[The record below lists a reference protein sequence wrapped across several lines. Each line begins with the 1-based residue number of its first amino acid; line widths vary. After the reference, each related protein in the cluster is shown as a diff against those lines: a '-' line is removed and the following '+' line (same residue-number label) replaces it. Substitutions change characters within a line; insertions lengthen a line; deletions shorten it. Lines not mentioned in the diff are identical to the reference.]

1 LLICVI
7 NKFIKDKFVNIAVEN
22 IKKSFYIDHGV
33 EVKALRNVSLEV
45 KAGETIAIM
54 GPSGAGKSTLLHI
67 LGLMDR
73 PTDGKLLIDG
83 KDYLSL
89 DENIYSET
97 RQNKIGFLFQMHYLL
112 PDFTVLENVMIPVWK
127 EREEGKRKAVDILS
141 RLGLANRHDHMP
153 SELSGGEQQRVAMAR
168 ALVKSPEILMAD
180 EPTGNLDRETGE
192 KVEEVLF
199 TECRKSNISLVLV
212 THNPDLAAKAGKI
225 IRVRDGLL
233 E

>member
-1 LLICVI
+1 
-7 NKFIKDKFVNIAVEN
+7 VNIAVEN
-22 IKKSFYIDHGV
+22 IKKSFFLDHGV

-73 PTDGKLLIDG
+73 PTDGKILIDG
-83 KDYLSL
+83 KDYLKL
-89 DENIYSET
+89 NEDIYSGT
-97 RQNKIGFLFQMHYLL
+97 RNSKIGFLFQMHYLL
-112 PDFTVLENVMIPVWK
+112 PDFTVLENVMIPVWP
-127 EREEGKRKAVDILS
+127 EREEGRRKAVDILR
-141 RLGLANRHDHMP
+141 RLGLSDRHNHMP

-168 ALVKSPEILMAD
+168 ALVKNPEILMAD

-192 KVEEVLF
+192 KVEDVLF
-199 TECRKSNISLVLV
+199 SECKKNNISLVLV

-225 IRVRDGLL
+225 IRVRDGML

>member
-1 LLICVI
+1 M
-7 NKFIKDKFVNIAVEN
+7 NIAVES
-22 IKKSFYIDHGV
+22 IRKSYYLDHGL
-33 EVKALRNVSLEV
+33 EVKALRNVSIEV
-45 KAGETIAIM
+45 RAGETVAIM

-83 KDYLSL
+83 TDYSGLN
-89 DENIYSET
+89 ENIYSAT

-112 PDFTVLENVMIPVWK
+112 PDFTVLENVMMPVWN
-127 EREEGKRKAVDILS
+127 EQEEGRRKAADILG
-141 RLGLANRHDHMP
+141 RLGLSERHMHMP

-168 ALVKSPEILMAD
+168 ALVKGPEILMAD

-199 TECRKSNISLVLV
+199 SECRNKNISLVLV

-225 IRVRDGLL
+225 IRMRDGML